1 MTDQSRMKTA
11 PDAQRALV
19 QASGQANNPIRTA
32 AMLVSATIILAAL
45 YYGRGVLV
53 PLALAL
59 LLSFAL
65 NPAVSWLRRSGMP
78 RIVAVS
84 AVMLIVLC
92 VIAGFGLILGTQVRT
107 LSNELPTYQST
118 IQGKLTTLRDT
129 LKSPGI
135 FDGVLKTLGTIQNE
149 VEAPQSTVSVQRVEV
164 LPVPE
169 SALKQAATWLARS
182 AEPLATAGIVFVF
195 VFLALLDSRDI
206 RDRFLRMLG
215 GNLYRSTDAMDE
227 AGARIS
233 KYLLMQLLVNVTY
246 GAPLALGLWF
256 IGVPGA
262 LLWGSV
268 AAAMRFI
275 PYVGPAISSIFP
287 LALAFAV
294 DPGWSMVLWTL
305 SLIVFLEL
313 VSNNVVEPLLYG
325 ASTGLSAIALI
336 AAATFWTA
344 LWGPIGLILSTPLTV
359 CLLVIG
365 RHLPQLQFLDIL
377 LGSEPA
383 LDVPTR
389 IYQRLIAGD
398 VDEVIEIA
406 EAEIEQSTELTF
418 YDDVGLNVLR
428 LASEDHADVASAEH
442 RLRIVS
448 GMDDLLDELAE
459 QNPPAMQSSA
469 ARDTVICIGGKWE
482 VDTIAARML
491 GNALRHE
498 GVAAASRPAAS
509 INAEY
514 VANLDLEGVEMVCLS
529 YFSPEPVIPARH
541 FCRRLRRKWPNLKIM
556 LALWNARDDLLADEA
571 IKRLGADE
579 VATSI
584 TEAVQRI
591 QQMLLPD
598 GEPEYKLAPIPED
611 DARRVEALH
620 ATGVLSGHAKEE
632 LDAMAKRAADVF
644 NTGFAMISL
653 IDTDREIVA
662 GKSGT
667 LPKSLVEDSGP
678 YQSMSREQSI
688 CGHVVAT
695 GETLVVPDAERDP
708 RFADNPA
715 IDLRDVRFYAGA
727 PLRTQDGFILGTLC
741 IVDPNPR
748 AIDESEIELLETM
761 AADVTALITSRPAQI
776 DHDEIEG
783 ASPNSAT
790 LGQRVPN

>member
-1 MTDQSRMKTA
+1 
-11 PDAQRALV
+11 
-19 QASGQANNPIRTA
+19 
-32 AMLVSATIILAAL
+32 MLLSATIILAAL
-45 YYGRGVLV
+45 YFGRGVLM

-65 NPAVSWLRRSGMP
+65 NPAVSWLRRIGLP
-78 RIVAVS
+78 QVVAVS
-84 AVMLIVLC
+84 AVMVIVLC
-92 VIAGFGLILGTQVRT
+92 LLAGFGLTLGAQVRA
-107 LSNELPTYQST
+107 LSEQLPTYQTT
-118 IQGKLTTLRDT
+118 IRDKLTTLRDT
-129 LKSPGI
+129 LKAPGM
-135 FDGVLKTLGTIQNE
+135 FDGVLKTLGTIETE
-149 VEAPQSTVSVQRVEV
+149 VDTPATQSSTAPDVQRVEV
-164 LPVPE
+164 TPAPE
-169 SALKQAATWLARS
+169 SAMKQAMTWLARS

-206 RDRFLRMLG
+206 RDRFLRIFG
-215 GNLYRSTDAMDE
+215 GNLYRSTDALDE

-233 KYLLMQLLVNVTY
+233 KYLLMQLLVNVSY
-246 GAPLALGLWF
+246 GAPLALGLWV

-294 DPGWSMVLWTL
+294 DPSWSMVLWTL
-305 SLIVFLEL
+305 GLIVFLEL
-313 VSNNVVEPLLYG
+313 VSNNIVEPLLYG

-365 RHLPQLQFLDIL
+365 RHLPQLQFLHVL

-406 EAEIEQSTELTF
+406 EAEIKESSERAF
-418 YDDVGLNVLR
+418 YDDIGLKVLR

-448 GMDDLLDELAE
+448 GMDDLLDELAD
-459 QNPPAMQSSA
+459 QNLPDTQPVPV
-469 ARDTVICIGGKWE
+469 RETVICIGGKWE
-482 VDTIAARML
+482 VDAIAARML
-491 GNALRHE
+491 ANALRHE

-514 VANLDLEGVEMVCLS
+514 VANLDLEGVALVCLS
-529 YFSPEPVIPARH
+529 YFSPEPALPARH
-541 FCRRLRRKWPNLKIM
+541 FCRRLRRKWPDLRIV
-556 LALWNARDDLLADEA
+556 LAFWNGPDELLTDEA
-571 IKRLGADE
+571 VERLGADQ
-579 VATSI
+579 VATSM
-584 TEAVQRI
+584 TEAVHRI
-591 QQMLLPD
+591 QQMLGPGAAL
-598 GEPEYKLAPIPED
+598 EYKPAPIPED
-611 DARRVEALH
+611 DARRVAALH
-620 ATGVLSGHAKEE
+620 ATGVLDGHAREE

-644 NTGFAMISL
+644 DTGFAMISL

-667 LPKSLVEDSGP
+667 LPRSLVDDSGP
-678 YQSMSREQSI
+678 MQSMSREQSV
-688 CGHVVAT
+688 CGHVVAA

-727 PLRTQDGFILGTLC
+727 PLRTEDGFVLGTLC
-741 IVDPNPR
+741 IVDPKPR
-748 AIDESEIELLETM
+748 VLEESEIELLERM
-761 AADVTALITSRPAQI
+761 AADVTELITSRPAQYQP
-776 DHDEIEG
+776 DEVDG
-783 ASPNSAT
+783 TAPNSAT
-790 LGQRVPN
+790 LGQPVPN